1 MTRLQSYDYIIA
13 GAGCAGLS
21 LAWFLVSSG
30 LNGKKI
36 LIADQSLK
44 PRNDKTW
51 CFWSAKGIPDKS
63 LIDHEWEKL
72 EIRTS
77 SHHDVSPLPPYGYY
91 CVQSGSYH
99 VKMMD
104 FLRASSNIDWIEC
117 RIDGFETQHKRALL
131 HTSAG
136 TFDAE
141 YLFQSIRLFDIDAHE
156 LNLKQHFTGWEI
168 RTDKPV
174 FNTESACFMDL
185 SVEQREGITFMYIL
199 PYTKTQAIFEYTLFS
214 EHLLTRDIYETEIRK
229 YLTERYGLDE
239 NTYTVVRKEHG
250 VIPMVDNGF
259 RPSSGDRV
267 INIGAAAGLAKAS
280 TGYTFTRIHSVNR
293 QIVEMLR
300 RGLTPL
306 PQNPSSKRFRAY
318 DILLL
323 YIIKNDPSKAVEIFE
338 TLFKKNRL
346 PGILKFLSEETHIG
360 EEIKIFWSLPHRPFF
375 KAMYGAR
382 KMLLK
387 TLSSR

>member
-1 MTRLQSYDYIIA
+1 MTIHQSYDYIIA

-21 LAWFLVSSG
+21 LAWFLVS
-30 LNGKKI
+30 NGMSEKKI

-51 CFWSAKGIPDKS
+51 CFWSSDGIPDTK
-63 LIDHEWEKL
+63 LIDHQWEQL

-77 SHHDVSPLPPYGYY
+77 NHHDISRLKPYGYY

-99 VKMMD
+99 TKMVE
-104 FLRASSNIDWIEC
+104 FLRSSSNIDWVEC
-117 RIDGFETQHKRALL
+117 RIDGFDTKLDRAILR
-131 HTSAG
+131 TSAG

-141 YLFQSIRLFDIDAHE
+141 YIFQSIRPIDIDAHE

-168 RTDKPV
+168 RTEKPV

-199 PYTKTQAIFEYTLFS
+199 PYSETQAIFEYTLFS
-214 EHLLTRDIYETEIRK
+214 EHLLTPEIYETEIRR
-229 YLTERYGLDE
+229 YLSERYGLDE
-239 NTYTVVRKEHG
+239 DTYTVIRKEHG

-259 RPSSGDRV
+259 RPTSGERV
-267 INIGAAAGLAKAS
+267 FNIGASAGLAKAS
-280 TGYTFTRIHSVNR
+280 TGYTFTRTHTTNR
-293 QIVEMLR
+293 QIAELLKS
-300 RGLTPL
+300 GQTPL
-306 PQNPSSKRFRAY
+306 PRDPSSKRFRAY

-323 YIIKNDPSKAVEIFE
+323 YIIKNYPSSAVEIFE

-346 PGILKFLSEETHIG
+346 TSILKFLSEETHIG

-375 KAMYGAR
+375 KALYGAR
-382 KMLLK
+382 KLILN
-387 TLSSR
+387 TLSSK